1 MAGGVTPDD
10 PLLTID
16 DIIRSGACVSGAY
29 ATLKRVAGRVSAAMP
44 ASKIRALLTD
54 DEQRYVDQAE
64 QQSQGDGNGDGYGDG
79 DGYGNG
85 DGYGYGNGYGD
96 GYGYGYGYGYGD
108 GW

>member
-64 QQSQGDGNGDGYGDG
+64 QHCQGYGYG

-85 DGYGYGNGYGD
+85 YGNGYGYGDGYGNGYG
-96 GYGYGYGYGYGD
+96 YGD
-108 GW
+108 G